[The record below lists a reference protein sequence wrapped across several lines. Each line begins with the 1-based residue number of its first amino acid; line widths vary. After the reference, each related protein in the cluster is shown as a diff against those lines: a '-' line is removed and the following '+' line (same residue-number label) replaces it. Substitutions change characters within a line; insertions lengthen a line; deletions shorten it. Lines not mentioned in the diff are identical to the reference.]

1 MSEKKILM
9 SIKTKYADK
18 ILDGSKKWEFR
29 KSIPKLKHFDTL
41 DVVIYSSQEYKAIV
55 GEFSA

>member
-9 SIKTKYADK
+9 SIKTRYADK

-29 KSIPKLKHFDTL
+29 KSIPKLEKANSFPASTL
-41 DVVIYSSQEYKAIV
+41 LERS
-55 GEFSA
+55 

>member
-29 KSIPKLKHFDTL
+29 KSIPKLEHSDTL
-41 DVVIYSSQEYKAIV
+41 DVVI
-55 GEFSA
+55 